1 MKDASIIANFQSIDI
16 TTLPPKLHQRVEYLH
31 AERECED
38 YEQLD
43 SDRELEESELEESE
57 PKESDHQQM

>member
-43 SDRELEESELEESE
+43 SDREEWELEES
-57 PKESDHQQM
+57 DHQLM